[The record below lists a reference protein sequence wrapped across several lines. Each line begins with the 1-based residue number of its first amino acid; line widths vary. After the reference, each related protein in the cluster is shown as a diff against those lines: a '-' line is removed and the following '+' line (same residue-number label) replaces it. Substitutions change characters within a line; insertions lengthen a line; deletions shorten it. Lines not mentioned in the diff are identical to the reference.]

1 MYRIL
6 SRSGMPESTMSR
18 ELRDKADIMVKEL
31 NEMLVPL
38 REEIQN
44 LRAGD
49 ATKTKTGPIK

>member
-1 MYRIL
+1 
-6 SRSGMPESTMSR
+6 MSR

-49 ATKTKTGPIK
+49 VKKTKASSVK